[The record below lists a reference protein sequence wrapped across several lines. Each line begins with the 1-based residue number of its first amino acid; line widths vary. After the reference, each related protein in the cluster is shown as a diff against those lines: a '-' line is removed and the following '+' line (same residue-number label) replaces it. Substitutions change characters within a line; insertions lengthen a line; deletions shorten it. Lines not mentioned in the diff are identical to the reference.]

1 MPGRNR
7 ADACKSENAGRTRS
21 LLKWLDHSSTRYLL
35 VGGLL
40 FVLDFVVYIALAR
53 GLGIAPGLAQFVSRG
68 TGAITGFFLHRDF
81 SFSTGGAARKV
92 STTSQGLGYTLA
104 TIGNLLLSPFL
115 VHWTVAALGGRI
127 ALGKIA
133 VDVFLVVE
141 SYLIIRFLFRAKHS
155 TPDPS

>member
-1 MPGRNR
+1 M
-7 ADACKSENAGRTRS
+7 
-21 LLKWLDHSSTRYLL
+21 

-40 FVLDFVVYIALAR
+40 FVLDFVVYIVLAR
-53 GLGIAPGLAQFVSRG
+53 ALGIEPGVAQFVSRG

-81 SFSTGGAARKV
+81 SFSTGGTARKV
-92 STTSQGLGYTLA
+92 STASQGLGYTLA

-141 SYLIIRFLFRAKHS
+141 SYLVMRFLFRAKHS
-155 TPDPS
+155 SPGSS